1 MNDTPVRKNF
11 PALRIP
17 MSGCALTALLL
28 ATVSG
33 FSQTALTP
41 KLQARFGA
49 TAANLGQVQGSIIQ
63 EPEEMSSKQFGF
75 AAGDYPEEFRNIA
88 IFKLDDTGL
97 TSANVSK
104 ATLELAVT
112 HQVGAKTPRI
122 AVAQLFPKGGGSDF
136 VFNNHNMYQEPEG
149 EPLLKEGEWTDTQSI
164 DITKILKTAL
174 DQADETHGIVF
185 RVWLVSEESG
195 DLADY
200 DNREIKKTS
209 LGTVDLK
216 IEVQKAP

>member
-11 PALRIP
+11 FALRIP
-17 MSGCALTALLL
+17 VSGCALTALLL

-41 KLQARFGA
+41 KLQARLGA
-49 TAANLGQVQGSIIQ
+49 TTAKLGQVQDSVIQ
-63 EPEEMSSKQFGF
+63 EPEEQASRQMGF
-75 AAGDYPEEFRNIA
+75 VAGEYAEEFRNLA
-88 IFKLDDTGL
+88 VFKLADTGL
-97 TSANVSK
+97 TSATVSK
-104 ATLELAVT
+104 ATLELVAT
-112 HQVGAKTPRI
+112 HQLGAKTPRI
-122 AVAQLFPKGGGSDF
+122 AVAQLLPAGGGSDF
-136 VFNNHNMYQEPEG
+136 VLNNYNMYQEPEG
-149 EPLLKEGEWTDTQSI
+149 EPLLKEGEWTDAHSI

-185 RVWLVSEESG
+185 RVWLVSENSG

-216 IEVQKAP
+216 IDVQKAP